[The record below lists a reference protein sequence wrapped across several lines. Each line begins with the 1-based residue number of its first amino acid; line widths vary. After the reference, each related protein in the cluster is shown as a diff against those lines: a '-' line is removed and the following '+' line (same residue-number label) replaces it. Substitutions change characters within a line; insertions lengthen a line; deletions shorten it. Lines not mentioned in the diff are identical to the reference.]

1 MTRTPQPVA
10 LALALAAFA
19 AAPGAFAQAHPL
31 RLSLDR
37 AFGVGYASV
46 TSSSSVTVAGTTV
59 TRESTVTGVGVSLF
73 GQGYNGAS
81 PSGALAA
88 LIPTHQPPRL
98 ALDYELSSHL
108 TVGASAFFA
117 YGQGTDADG
126 DGASAFGF
134 GVAPRV
140 GYSLALG
147 DRLVFWPRVGV
158 SFSYASASPIRSGT
172 STVTTSSSTSYTAL
186 SLNFEPTAVFML
198 ASQFGITA
206 GVVVDVPLVGDVTT
220 TSTVM
225 NGSTRTETTSESTV
239 KQLYFGLQ
247 FGVMGR
253 F

>member
-1 MTRTPQPVA
+1 MTTRPSHAA
-10 LALALAAFA
+10 LAFALAAFA

-37 AFGVGYASV
+37 AFGVGYTSAT
-46 TSSSSVTVAGTTV
+46 TSSSITVGGATV
-59 TRESTVTGVGVSLF
+59 TRESTTTGVGLSLL
-73 GQGYNGAS
+73 GVGYNSVS
-81 PSGALAA
+81 PSAVLVAVV
-88 LIPTHQPPRL
+88 PVHQPPRL
-98 ALDYELSSHL
+98 ALDYELASHL
-108 TVGASAFFA
+108 TLGASAFFS
-117 YGQGTDADG
+117 YGQATDADG

-147 DRLVFWPRVGV
+147 DRLILWPRVGV

-172 STVTTSSSTSYTAL
+172 STVTTSSSTSYTSL
-186 SLNFEPTAVFML
+186 SLNVEPTAVFML
-198 ASQFGITA
+198 ASQFGLTA
-206 GVVVDVPLVGDVTT
+206 GVVVDVPLVGSVTT

-225 NGSTRTETTSESTV
+225 SGSTRTETTTDGTL
-239 KQLYFGLQ
+239 KLLYFGLQ

>member
-1 MTRTPQPVA
+1 MSHRTSPLP
-10 LALALAAFA
+10 LALALATFA

-31 RLSLDR
+31 RLSLER

-46 TSSSSVTVAGTTV
+46 TSSTSITIGGTTM
-59 TRESTVTGVGVSLF
+59 TRESTLTGVGVSLF
-73 GQGYNGAS
+73 GVGYNGAS
-81 PSGALAA
+81 PAGALAA

-98 ALDYELSSHL
+98 ALDYELASHL
-108 TVGASAFFA
+108 TVGASAF
-117 YGQGTDADG
+117 GL
-126 DGASAFGF
+126 

-147 DRLVFWPRVGV
+147 DRLILWPRVGV
-158 SFSYASASPIRSGT
+158 SFSYSSASPIRSGT

-186 SLNFEPTAVFML
+186 SLNLEPTVAFML
-198 ASQFGITA
+198 ASQFGVTA

-225 NGSTRTETTSESTV
+225 SGTTRTETTSESTV

-247 FGVMGR
+247 LGVMGR